1 MGIAGIAV
9 GAAMVSIRFLVF
21 QVRGVVYDTW
31 IEFQGW
37 LKTDLRVHDLQLFH
51 ASHRSSRQLGSK
63 NVLYEC
69 RPSACSDC
77 FPRSKWSCCG
87 FCVVGSNMD
96 IFQKFFNLN
105 FNRPVL
111 LLSILSVSLR
121 GMVTCQVSR
130 LSHHIILKMPK
141 VSSNRPFE
149 ILTQVWRFRLLLC
162 VKIKLSNYRSQVV
175 VLENE
180 IMYGMSF
187 PMSAE
192 AMSSDFLIPIGK
204 AKIER
209 AGKHVTLVAHSRAV
223 QLCLDAAAELAKINV
238 DCEVINLRSIRPLD
252 EEAIINSV
260 KKTHHLVTVE
270 QGWPQYGVGAEI
282 ISKIMESES
291 NDWFCKKS

>member
-1 MGIAGIAV
+1 
-9 GAAMVSIRFLVF
+9 
-21 QVRGVVYDTW
+21 
-31 IEFQGW
+31 
-37 LKTDLRVHDLQLFH
+37 
-51 ASHRSSRQLGSK
+51 
-63 NVLYEC
+63 
-69 RPSACSDC
+69 
-77 FPRSKWSCCG
+77 
-87 FCVVGSNMD
+87 
-96 IFQKFFNLN
+96 
-105 FNRPVL
+105 
-111 LLSILSVSLR
+111 
-121 GMVTCQVSR
+121 
-130 LSHHIILKMPK
+130 
-141 VSSNRPFE
+141 
-149 ILTQVWRFRLLLC
+149 
-162 VKIKLSNYRSQVV
+162 
-175 VLENE
+175 
-180 IMYGMSF
+180 MYGMSF

-291 NDWFCKKS
+291 ND